1 MNHTYR
7 MASSSSKTKGWAQAR
22 RDWAS
27 GALSPWERVVAVV
40 AAGQLMRVGLEATG
54 ALGATPT
61 QTPDSK
67 RSLTFFTVSETDA
80 HLVPQ
85 AEAIREFK
93 ARLFAKK

>member
-1 MNHTYR
+1 
-7 MASSSSKTKGWAQAR
+7 MASSSKNVNRNWAQAR

-27 GALSPWERVVAVV
+27 GALSPWERILAVV

-54 ALGATPT
+54 AKDALGATPT